1 MKMEVHKTA
10 TILLLV
16 IENFGLR
23 TMLSKRYSS
32 FVLSLLLVHHSHSV
46 LRSASSVNIIFYIF
60 VGAGT
65 RRGLFEN
72 AKGVTPLSRFFDMS
86 SPPRPLSICF
96 RFVFYAFL
104 TSPWKLQGKLF
115 QFLVWS
121 IYRIRKFQIVKIW
134 LYHPRGLIGGAKYEK
149 TKFQKSPSLIL

>member
-1 MKMEVHKTA
+1 MEVHKTA

-32 FVLSLLLVHHSHSV
+32 FVLSLLLVNHSHSV

-86 SPPRPLSICF
+86 SPPPPTFNLLPF
-96 RFVFYAFL
+96 RLLCISNLALKTTRQIVTIFSL
-104 TSPWKLQGKLF
+104 KHLPDKKISNCENMTLPSTGPHRWGKL
-115 QFLVWS
+115 
-121 IYRIRKFQIVKIW
+121 
-134 LYHPRGLIGGAKYEK
+134 
-149 TKFQKSPSLIL
+149 